1 MIRVLGHS
9 NLARDETGT
18 IQNTN
23 NSDYQAALARAQ
35 RQDELAE
42 LKAEVKELREQFQHI
57 SSQLET
63 IIHDLKHI
71 RPQEKC
77 QEGH

>member
-1 MIRVLGHS
+1 MLRVIGYS
-9 NLARDETGT
+9 NLARDETGA

-42 LKAEVKELREQFQHI
+42 LKAEV
-57 SSQLET
+57 SQY
-63 IIHDLKHI
+63 
-71 RPQEKC
+71 
-77 QEGH
+77 

>member
-1 MIRVLGHS
+1 MLRVIGYS
-9 NLARDETGT
+9 NLARDETGA

-42 LKAEVKELREQFQHI
+42 LKAEVSDLHKQFQFI

-63 IIHDLKHI
+63 IIHDLNTRSKTTA
-71 RPQEKC
+71 
-77 QEGH
+77 